1 MNWLLLVVLA
11 TFWGSGFAV
20 VKLAVATMAPEWVM
34 AIRLAIAGVVL
45 CLVVYA
51 SGRRLPL
58 DPAAWCW
65 FAALAIIGNN
75 VPFFLISWG
84 MVHIASGPAGI
95 LMSVMPL
102 VAVVLAH
109 FVLPDEPLSLSK
121 AAGFILGFAGVAVLI
136 GPEHLLGV
144 EPRGLMLWGQ
154 LAVIGGAVCYAVA
167 GLVGRRM
174 PAQGALETA
183 AASSAVGGVLG
194 LVSAGII
201 NPPGIAQASAES
213 FLWVIVLGLVQT
225 ALASLI
231 YFRLL
236 NAAGA
241 GFVAYCNYLIPVVAL
256 AVGTIFLGEAFRPAA
271 VMGLVLILTGI
282 AVSRSTISA
291 RGPPRR

>member
-11 TFWGSGFAV
+11 TLWGSGFAV

-45 CLVVYA
+45 WLVVYA

-58 DPAAWCW
+58 GPAPWGW
-65 FAALAIIGNN
+65 FAALAVIGNN
-75 VPFFLISWG
+75 LPFFLISWG
-84 MVHIASGPAGI
+84 MVHIASGLAGI

-109 FVLPDEPLSLSK
+109 FLLPDEPLSPSK

-136 GPEHLLGV
+136 GPEHLLGL
-144 EPRGLMLWGQ
+144 EPRGLTFWGQ
-154 LAVIGGAVCYAVA
+154 LAVISGAVCYAVA

-174 PAQGALETA
+174 PPQGALETA

-201 NPPGIAQASAES
+201 NPAGLTQASAES
-213 FLWVIVLGLVQT
+213 FVWVTVLGLVQT

-271 VMGLVLILTGI
+271 AMGLVLILTGI

-291 RGPPRR
+291 KRLPRR